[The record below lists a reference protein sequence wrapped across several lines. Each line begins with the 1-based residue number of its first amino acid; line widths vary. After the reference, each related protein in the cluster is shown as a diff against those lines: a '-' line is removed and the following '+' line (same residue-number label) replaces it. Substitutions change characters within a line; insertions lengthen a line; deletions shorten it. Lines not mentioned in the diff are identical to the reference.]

1 MTSAIKKVEPSIIDT
16 LTNAEWTRDV
26 FEVIRKL
33 RVPKGCTEEEFYVY
47 LKQCQASG
55 LNPLLGH
62 AYCVPRRTN
71 IAPKGQPAQWVT
83 NHVFQP
89 AIDGM
94 RARAAEFPDFDGVD
108 SAPIYEK
115 DVCTINKGTGD
126 INHVSAPTANRGRLV
141 GAWGR
146 VRKVDGKAYVVEL
159 PVSARA
165 GDSSFWQ
172 GDPGGMLAKCCEAAA
187 LRKAY
192 PRAFGG
198 MHIREE
204 VGGDEAAPTR
214 AEVVMAA
221 ATGEAPTQDM
231 PALPAVAAVVEFGEW
246 RGRPISGL
254 AVDEKQAAI
263 RFAEEQVAQHPKMAA
278 KAKAKLLANV
288 EALRAALGEVKGD
301 ADVVDAEEVPTT
313 SAPLPMSHPDAEPP
327 EDVGANG

>member
-1 MTSAIKKVEPSIIDT
+1 VSTAAIQKHQPSIIDT
-16 LTNAEWTRDV
+16 LTSAQWTREV
-26 FEVIRKL
+26 FEVIRRL
-33 RVPKGCTEEEFYVY
+33 RIPKGCTEEEFYVF
-47 LKQCQASG
+47 LKQSQASG

-71 IAPKGQPAQWVT
+71 IAAKGQPAQWVT

-115 DVCTINKGTGD
+115 DVCTINKGTGE
-126 INHVSAPTANRGRLV
+126 VSHTTAPTANRGRLV

-146 VRKVDGKAYVVEL
+146 VRKTSGRAFIVEL
-159 PVSARA
+159 PVTARS

-204 VGGDEAAPTR
+204 MPAEEAQPSRADVVLGVADAPKR
-214 AEVVMAA
+214 
-221 ATGEAPTQDM
+221 EAPV
-231 PALPAVAAVVEFGEW
+231 LPAAGPVVEFGAW
-246 RGRPISGL
+246 RGRPIVALTGE
-254 AVDEKQAAI
+254 EKTAAI
-263 RFAEEQVAQHPKMAA
+263 FFAEEQMAKHPKMGPKV
-278 KAKAKLLANV
+278 KAQLQKNMEDIREHLARD
-288 EALRAALGEVKGD
+288 EAFVR
-301 ADVVDAEEVPTT
+301 DVADAEEVQQDA
-313 SAPLPMSHPDAEPP
+313 APLPMSHPDAKPP
-327 EDVGANG
+327 EPGAEG